1 MKTSSSMQLIEVRCL
16 LMRNIFVKN
25 KLVFVSHHTAGLR
38 ILDYRNPNNP
48 MEIAYHDTYPM
59 SNTAI
64 IAGNWGCYPFFA
76 SGKIISSDMQT
87 GLYVHKLINDPT
99 SISNPNLIIN
109 AFNLLQNF
117 PNPFNPKTV
126 ISYSLLR
133 NSMTTVKVY
142 DVLGKE
148 VRTLVNEMKSAG
160 SFEVD
165 FDGSNLS
172 SGIYFYSLY
181 IDGRIV
187 GTKSMVLMK

>member
-1 MKTSSSMQLIEVRCL
+1 
-16 LMRNIFVKN
+16 
-25 KLVFVSHHTAGLR
+25 
-38 ILDYRNPNNP
+38 
-48 MEIAYHDTYPM
+48 
-59 SNTAI
+59 
-64 IAGNWGCYPFFA
+64 
-76 SGKIISSDMQT
+76 MQT
-87 GLYVHKLINDPT
+87 GLYVHKLISDPT

-109 AFNLLQNF
+109 AFNLFQNY

-172 SGIYFYSLY
+172 SGIYFYSM
-181 IDGRIV
+181 RIN
-187 GTKSMVLMK
+187 GEIIETKSMVLLK